1 MYTEVYPTEEKLVS
15 QTSMSVHRIW
25 WDIFADFKFLPVIT
39 EEITQQ
45 PARKSGNYGSLCVYT
60 EINHRSGVHNSLI
73 SFAFQNRFIH
83 NC

>member
-1 MYTEVYPTEEKLVS
+1 
-15 QTSMSVHRIW
+15 MSLQRIW
-25 WDIFADFKFLPVIT
+25 WDIFAAFKFLSVIA
-39 EEITQQ
+39 EITQQ
-45 PARKSGNYGSLCVYT
+45 QTRKSGNYGSLCVYT